1 MCGDAVEAVGEVARD
16 RVVLN
21 LGVYQSHR
29 SGISLMMKE
38 KEGNGV
44 DGGRGNWDQVQ

>member
-1 MCGDAVEAVGEVARD
+1 MQWMCGDAVEAVGEVARD

-21 LGVYQSHR
+21 LGVSHR

-44 DGGRGNWDQVQ
+44 DAVTAR